1 MRDAVVDRWVGAL
14 REVFAGFERFGGR
27 TSDFDAVEREYKLGP
42 ARRLRAGLDAASDD
56 MGRLEAVRAAFG
68 GYTLLNWRVMA
79 ELGNDWPKEEVAA
92 ALTALVE
99 EGPDMLPA
107 NVGRFVRAWEA
118 HAPNPQRDYARQIA
132 SAVAMHLFPER
143 AIYFRRRVLD
153 GLHREAEGV
162 PFPRSDDPA
171 EEYAAELAFAE
182 EVRAAF
188 EAHDLAPRDMIDVQ
202 SALWRI
208 HSHGGSEEDMGD
220 AEGDAREAAPPTALN
235 TILYGPPGTGKTHA
249 TRARAVAICDG
260 REPGEVAR
268 DAEALAARYAEL
280 VRLRRIEFVTF
291 HQSYGYEE
299 FVEGLRPDPGG
310 EDEDGAPVGLRLRA
324 MDGALKR
331 IAERARTR
339 PGSRSAD
346 PDLER
351 RTVFKMSLGR
361 SNDPGDDAIRDD
373 CLREGC
379 ILLGYGG
386 TVDWSDPTLSS
397 YEAVAARWRA
407 EVGDPGLHGQ
417 DSNIV
422 SPFLLRVAMREG
434 DVVLASRGNRKVQA
448 VGVVSGPYEFR
459 PREDRYH
466 HRRPVEWRWKDE
478 TGDGIDVADLYGK
491 SFIARTIYR
500 LDASLVSWEN
510 LRSYVDP
517 AEGAPPPPHV
527 LIVDEINRA
536 NVSKVLGEA
545 ITLLE
550 EDKRLGAPNELR
562 VTLPHSGASFG
573 LPANL
578 HVIGTMN
585 TADRSIALLDT
596 ALRRRF
602 RFEHLPPD
610 PTLLGVIEE
619 DGHRVDLAAVLRA
632 MNDRLEYLLGPD
644 HLIGHAWLMDAREGA
659 SLDRAMAHKVIPL
672 LREYFHEDLERV
684 RAVLGGGDGF
694 LRRVRLRPPPGLEE
708 EGEERHRYVDAY
720 EDDDGTGHGYPW
732 EAYDE
737 LIHGAGSAGRDL
749 GP

>member
-14 REVFAGFERFGGR
+14 REVFAGFERFGGG
-27 TSDFDAVEREYKLGP
+27 TSDFDAVEREYKLAP

-56 MGRLEAVRAAFG
+56 MGRLEAVRSAFG
-68 GYTLLNWRVMA
+68 GYALLNWRVMA
-79 ELGNDWPKEEVAA
+79 ELGNDWPKDEIAA
-92 ALTALVE
+92 ALGALVE
-99 EGPDMLPA
+99 EGPDALPA

-118 HAPNPQRDYARQIA
+118 HAPNPQRDHARQIA

-153 GLHREAEGV
+153 GLHREAEGA
-162 PFPRSDDPA
+162 PFRRSDDPA

-188 EAHDLAPRDMIDVQ
+188 EARGLAPRDMIDVQ

-208 HSHGGSEEDMGD
+208 HSHRGSEEGMDGD
-220 AEGDAREAAPPTALN
+220 EEDGREAAPPTALN

-260 REPGEVAR
+260 CDLEEVAA
-268 DAEALAARYAEL
+268 DPEALWARYEEL
-280 VRLRRIEFVTF
+280 VSLGRIEFVTF

-310 EDEDGAPVGLRLRA
+310 EDEDDAPVGLRLRA
-324 MDGALKR
+324 VDGALKR
-331 IAERARTR
+331 IAGRAAAIR
-339 PGSRSAD
+339 PSAGGPFDLDGRS
-346 PDLER
+346 
-351 RTVFKMSLGR
+351 VFKMSLGL
-361 SNDPGDDAIRDD
+361 DDAEGGPVRAE
-373 CLREGC
+373 CLAEGVVRM
-379 ILLGYGG
+379 GSYGDI
-386 TVDWSDPTLSS
+386 DWSGPTF
-397 YEAVAARWRA
+397 EAK
-407 EVGDPGLHGQ
+407 E
-417 DSNIV
+417 
-422 SPFLLRVAMREG
+422 AMRAHYHEVTGRDAEGRRLDISYRLRAKMQEG
-434 DVVLASRGNRKVQA
+434 DVVVASDGRRTFHALGIVT
-448 VGVVSGPYEFR
+448 GPYRFD
-459 PREDRYH
+459 PDRTDGYVAS
-466 HRRPVEWRWKDE
+466 RPVEWRAVFDE
-478 TGDGIDVADLYGK
+478 PRPVDE
-491 SFIARTIYR
+491 IYASGFGRDTVHR
-500 LDASLVSWEN
+500 LDEAKLNRAV
-510 LRSYVDP
+510 L
-517 AEGAPPPPHV
+517 AELLADKADGSPPPPLV

-602 RFEHLPPD
+602 RFEHLAPD
-610 PTLLGVIEE
+610 PTLLETIEE
-619 DGHRVDLAAVLRA
+619 DGRRVDLAAVLRA

-644 HLIGHAWLMDAREGA
+644 HLIGHAWLMGVRDGA

-694 LRRVRLRPPPGLEE
+694 LRRERLRPPPGLEE
-708 EGEERHRYVDAY
+708 AGEERHRHVDVY
-720 EDDDGTGHGYPW
+720 EEDDGAGHGYPW
-732 EAYDE
+732 EAYEE
-737 LIHGAGSAGRDL
+737 LIHGAGSAGRDP